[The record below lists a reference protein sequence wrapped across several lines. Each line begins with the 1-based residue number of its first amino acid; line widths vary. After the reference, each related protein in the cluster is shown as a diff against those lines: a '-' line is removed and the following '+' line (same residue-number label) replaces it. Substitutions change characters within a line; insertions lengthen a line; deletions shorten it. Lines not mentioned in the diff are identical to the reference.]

1 MTWTV
6 TSHEAQ
12 GGSATETQA
21 TAPTTSHTSSNA
33 STAIVH
39 TSIQTQSTSLVT
51 PRVNRLEDWM
61 LFVSLDP
68 QPSFTASG
76 IWRINQTAV
85 GVLLIL
91 VGNFTTHLVP
101 YRNVLNLTI
110 EGPAIDETFQQKELP
125 LNGSIERRTTA
136 YELTLN
142 DVNPPREADYTITIY
157 FQREDGAVL
166 KALGWDRVSD
176 QVYQEVSPTLQEDPP
191 WEA

>member
-1 MTWTV
+1 VTWTV

-21 TAPTTSHTSSNA
+21 TAPTTSHTSSNTT
-33 STAIVH
+33 TAIVH
-39 TSIQTQSTSLVT
+39 TSTQTQSTSLVT
-51 PRVNRLEDWM
+51 PTVNRLEDWM

-136 YELTLN
+136 YELTLSH
-142 DVNPPREADYTITIY
+142 VNPPQEASYLVSIY
-157 FQREDGAVL
+157 FQREGGAVL
-166 KALGWDRVSD
+166 KAQGWDRVND
-176 QVYQEVSPTLQEDPP
+176 QVYREVQLTLRDRPP
-191 WEA
+191 WEG